1 MSTTILLTGITG
13 FLGSHIA
20 EKLVRD
26 GHIVIALIR
35 NSSNL
40 WRYNE
45 IENNSIILINS
56 DSEGY
61 QKEVESYNPSVLIHS
76 AWGGVAAS
84 DRDNWEA
91 QVANI
96 SYTADLLK
104 LAKNIGINH
113 FIGLGSQA
121 EYGFFE
127 GVVNEQKECNPLSAY
142 GGSKLATCNIVKAF
156 CTVHKIDWQWLR
168 LFPMYGI
175 RENVNWFIPMVI
187 RHALNNKDLNLTG
200 CEQRYGY
207 LHVDDFCRA
216 INKVVLQKT
225 PSGIFNL
232 ASNNSIQ
239 LRQLIEFIQLQTK
252 TKATFNFGALPY
264 RPNQVMHMEGNSDV
278 FFRAF
283 KFLPKADFNES
294 VTEIINYYKLK
305 TAQ

>member
-20 EKLVRD
+20 EKLARE
-26 GHIVIALIR
+26 GHTVIALIR

-45 IENNSIILINS
+45 IGNNAIILINS

-61 QKEVESYNPSVLIHS
+61 QKEVESYNPSVLIHA
-76 AWGGVAAS
+76 AWGGVAAG

-96 SYTADLLK
+96 SYTAGLLN

-127 GVVNEQKECNPLSAY
+127 GVVSEQKECNPLSAY
-142 GGSKLATCNIVKAF
+142 GASKLATVNIVKAF

-175 RENVNWFIPMVI
+175 REDVNWFIPMVI
-187 RHALNNKDLNLTG
+187 SHALQNKDLNLTG

-216 INKVVLQKT
+216 ISKVVLQKT
-225 PSGIFNL
+225 PSGIFNV

-264 RPNQVMHMEGNSDV
+264 RANQVMHMEGNSEL
-278 FFRAF
+278 FFSTF
-283 KFLPKADFNES
+283 KFLPEAGFNES

-305 TAQ
+305 TAE